1 MQTYVNMYS
10 RQGLCKYQHEHI
22 YQYDIHHVCGEINY
36 SSHIIS
42 LIQDNK
48 SVAYIQTTFDS
59 ITQSI

>member
-22 YQYDIHHVCGEINY
+22 YQYDIHHVCGKINY
-36 SSHIIS
+36 SSHIII

-48 SVAYIQTTFDS
+48 SVAYIQTILYS
-59 ITQSI
+59 MAQSI

>member
-10 RQGLCKYQHEHI
+10 RQGLCKYQHELI
-22 YQYDIHHVCGEINY
+22 YQYDIHHVCGKINY

-48 SVAYIQTTFDS
+48 SVAYI
-59 ITQSI
+59 